1 MTSFIENIYDEINLT
16 MSREDKKIPLNSIG
30 NKKVKIETMLSTLN
44 KHINESDIAYIDYSV
59 GGDKNQTI
67 NPLNELFCDNIIVFS
82 PIEKIYLF
90 GLNENNEREIDI
102 KHVLKDLFGKTTA
115 NIKFAFNQIG
125 LSINKY
131 QIKPTRIKYVV
142 NENYINQTT
151 DYIQMLKVD
160 LDQFESDKVIEILSN
175 TENLNF
181 LSNNN
186 IFINDIDFTQDFS
199 GLTKKE
205 EVINWLLINRDFRM
219 QQSYDLATHTILDND
234 IKISRNCLTFIK
246 HSNNG
251 DIRYKFYNNVVQ
263 SLDSPSV
270 KDLVGSHIGDFISD
284 PNDKLKKAI
293 MLAKDTG
300 ILRLEITFYRHA
312 TNEKLTKEFFL
323 DHMNYLKE
331 LLPSELNYHNSFN
344 NQFNLVCNNI
354 VHNICTNNPQFNTAL
369 ISLFQNSLTG
379 KSNGFFL
386 KNVNTTNLSN
396 ALRYYTSNQPIIV
409 LLTKKHFENNEIS
422 IQQDS
427 HLRIGQE
434 LKTYISNGNTCK
446 CVTLKDNIPGNVGI
460 YPNDTFDFI
469 LLKKSISLSS
479 TKLNIKIKKLDI
491 DIKTFNYPKASLGNI
506 NKINKEDYTIEK
518 FKQEAEQK
526 LINIKNE
533 EFKMQQIREEHK
545 QLETNTDLLTNILKN
560 QNSHTVNLTEFENN
574 TLIYVYALKQI
585 NTRYGRNYTIIGS
598 ISDELNVEVKLI
610 QFWSNSYINSQ
621 NKFDKF
627 KKIDFG
633 DILAYGSISGY
644 LLLTLV
650 KKYNFTSK
658 NNNQSAFIQIYGINY
673 DIQEDEIENI
683 QALTKLEILLANN
696 NTRSC
701 TEKTDEIVN
710 ISDKIHIIGYRSL
723 NKSLIMKLRI
733 NDATD
738 DHYIIASY
746 FLKEIVLN
754 KVKDENQFSLVA
766 GPYRTNP
773 QKKPSR
779 IYLTP

>member
-1 MTSFIENIYDEINLT
+1 MTSFIENIYDETNLT
-16 MSREDKKIPLNSIG
+16 MTREDKKIPLNSIG
-30 NKKVKIETMLSTLN
+30 NKNFEKETMLSTLN
-44 KHINESDIAYIDYSV
+44 KHINKSDIACIDYSN
-59 GGDKNQTI
+59 GGSKNQSI
-67 NPLNELFCDNIIVFS
+67 NPLNELFCDNIIVVS
-82 PIEKIYLF
+82 PIENIYLF
-90 GLNENNEREIDI
+90 GLNQNNEREIDI
-102 KHVLKDLFGKTTA
+102 KHIPKELLGKTTA

-131 QIKPTRIKYVV
+131 QIKPTRIKYIV

-175 TENLNF
+175 TESLKF

-186 IFINDIDFTQDFS
+186 ILINDIDFTQDFS
-199 GLTKKE
+199 GLIKKE

-219 QQSYDLATHTILDND
+219 QHSYDLATHTILDND
-234 IKISRNCLTFIK
+234 FKISRNCLTFIK

-251 DIRYKFYNNVVQ
+251 DIRYKFYNKFVQ
-263 SLDSPSV
+263 SLESPSV
-270 KDLVGSHIGDFISD
+270 KDLVGSHIGDYISN
-284 PNDKLKKAI
+284 PNDKLKKAN

-300 ILRLEITFYRHA
+300 IVRLEITFYRHA
-312 TNEKLTKEFFL
+312 TNEKLTKEFIL

-331 LLPSELNYHNSFN
+331 LLPAELIYHNLIN

-354 VHNICTNNPQFNTAL
+354 VHNICIYNSKFNTAL
-369 ISLFQNSLTG
+369 ITLFQNSLTG

-396 ALRYYTSNQPIIV
+396 ALRYYTSNKPIIG
-409 LLTKKHFENNEIS
+409 LLTKIDFENNEIS

-427 HLRIGQE
+427 YLRIGQE

-446 CVTLKDNIPGNVGI
+446 CVTLKDNIPENVGI
-460 YPNDTFDFI
+460 YPDNTFSFI
-469 LLKKSISLSS
+469 LPNKSISLSS
-479 TKLNIKIKKLDI
+479 TKNNIKFKKLDI
-491 DIKTFNYPKASLGNI
+491 DTKIFNYPKVSLRNI
-506 NKINKEDYTIEK
+506 NKLNKEDYTVEK

-533 EFKMQQIREEHK
+533 EIKMQQIREHK
-545 QLETNTDLLTNILKN
+545 QLEINRDLLTNILKN
-560 QNSHTVNLTEFENN
+560 QNSHTINLTEFENH

-598 ISDELNVEVKLI
+598 LSDELNVEVKLF

-621 NKFDKF
+621 IKFDKF

-644 LLLTLV
+644 PLLTLV

-683 QALTKLEILLANN
+683 QALNKLEILFANI

-701 TEKTDEIVN
+701 KEKIDELIN
-710 ISDKIHIIGYRSL
+710 TNDILHIIGYRSL
-723 NKSLIMKLRI
+723 NKSLIIKLRI

-754 KVKDENQFSLVA
+754 KIKDENQFSLVT
-766 GPYRTNP
+766 GPFKTNP

>member
-1 MTSFIENIYDEINLT
+1 MASFIENIYDEISLT
-16 MSREDKKIPLNSIG
+16 MTREDKKIPLNSIG
-30 NKKVKIETMLSTLN
+30 NKNVKIETMLSTLN
-44 KHINESDIAYIDYSV
+44 KHINKSDIAYIDYSL
-59 GGDKNQTI
+59 GGDKNQSI
-67 NPLNELFCDNIIVFS
+67 NPLNELFCDNIIVFTAV
-82 PIEKIYLF
+82 EKIYLF
-90 GLNENNEREIDI
+90 KLNDNNEREIDI
-102 KHVLKDLFGKTTA
+102 KNIPKELLGKTTA

-131 QIKPTRIKYVV
+131 HIKPTRIKYIV
-142 NENYINQTT
+142 NENYINQTS

-175 TENLNF
+175 TENLKF

-199 GLTKKE
+199 GLIKKE
-205 EVINWLLINRDFRM
+205 EVIDWLLINRDFRM
-219 QQSYDLATHTILDND
+219 QHSYDLATHTILDND
-234 IKISRNCLTFIK
+234 FKISRNCLTFIK
-246 HSNNG
+246 HTNNG
-251 DIRYKFYNNVVQ
+251 DIRYKFYNKFVQ
-263 SLDSPSV
+263 SLESPSV
-270 KDLVGSHIGDFISD
+270 KDLVGSHIGDYISN

-312 TNEKLTKEFFL
+312 TSEKLTKEFIL

-331 LLPSELNYHNSFN
+331 LLPSELIYHNPFN
-344 NQFNLVCNNI
+344 NQFNLVCKNI
-354 VHNICTNNPQFNTAL
+354 HNICIYNPQFNTAL
-369 ISLFQNSLTG
+369 ITLFQNSLTG

-396 ALRYYTSNQPIIV
+396 ALRYYTSNKPIFV
-409 LLTKKHFENNEIS
+409 LLTKIDFENNEIS

-427 HLRIGQE
+427 YLRIGQE
-434 LKTYISNGNTCK
+434 LKSHISNGNTCK
-446 CVTLKDNIPGNVGI
+446 CVTFKDNIPENVGI
-460 YPNDTFDFI
+460 YPNNTFNFI
-469 LLKKSISLSS
+469 LPKKSISLSS
-479 TKLNIKIKKLDI
+479 TKNNIKFKKLDI
-491 DIKTFNYPKASLGNI
+491 DIKNINYPEVSLRNI
-506 NKINKEDYTIEK
+506 NKLNKEDYTIEK

-526 LINIKNE
+526 LKNTKNE
-533 EFKMQQIREEHK
+533 EFKMQQIRDEHK
-545 QLETNTDLLTNILKN
+545 QLEINRDLLTNILKK
-560 QNSHTVNLTEFENN
+560 QNSHTVNLTEFENH

-585 NTRYGRNYTIIGS
+585 NTQYGRNYTIIGS
-598 ISDELNVEVKLI
+598 ISDELNEEVKLF

-621 NKFDKF
+621 IKFDKF

-644 LLLTLV
+644 PLLTLV

-658 NNNQSAFIQIYGINY
+658 NNNQSAFIQIYGISY
-673 DIQEDEIENI
+673 DIPEDEIENI
-683 QALTKLEILLANN
+683 QALNKLEVLLANI

-701 TEKTDEIVN
+701 KEKIDEIVN
-710 ISDKIHIIGYRSL
+710 TNDILHIAGYRSL
-723 NKSLIMKLRI
+723 NKSLIIKLRI

-754 KVKDENQFSLVA
+754 KIKDENQFSLIA
-766 GPYRTNP
+766 GPYKTNP